1 MSKQMKQVK
10 VPILNNRYLIGVD
23 LENENKLFNL
33 ICQILSEKEKLEVL
47 SLSVDQILEQ
57 AISAEQLISASKRN
71 HYLQHY
77 RSDPQFWLTLAELV
91 EHRQKYINRYIG

>member
-1 MSKQMKQVK
+1 MSKSVKQVK
-10 VPILNNRYLIGVD
+10 VPVLNNWYLAGSD
-23 LENENKLFNL
+23 LENENKLFSF
-33 ICQILSEKEKLEVL
+33 ISKVLSEKEKLEVL

-57 AISAEQLISASKRN
+57 AISAEQLMATSKYN

-91 EHRQKYINRYIG
+91 ERRQKYINRYIG